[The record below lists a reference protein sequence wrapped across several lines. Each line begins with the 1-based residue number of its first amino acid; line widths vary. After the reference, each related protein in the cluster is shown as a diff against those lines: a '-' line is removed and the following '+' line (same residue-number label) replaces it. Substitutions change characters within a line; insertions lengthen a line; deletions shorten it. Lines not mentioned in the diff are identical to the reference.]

1 MDNHFYTCPYCK
13 VEYNSP
19 SELAHCILSCE
30 DKKKREDEE
39 KRQAELAI
47 QKEARK
53 KEVGEALENY
63 QKLLKNYIKD
73 YGSISI
79 TSNTDDW
86 ASLLGNQPL
95 RWWF

>member
-1 MDNHFYTCPYCK
+1 MDKHFYNCPYCK
-13 VEYNSP
+13 REYNSP

-47 QKEARK
+47 QKETRK

>member
-1 MDNHFYTCPYCK
+1 MDNHFYNCPYCK
-13 VEYNSP
+13 REYNSP

-39 KRQAELAI
+39 KRQAELAL